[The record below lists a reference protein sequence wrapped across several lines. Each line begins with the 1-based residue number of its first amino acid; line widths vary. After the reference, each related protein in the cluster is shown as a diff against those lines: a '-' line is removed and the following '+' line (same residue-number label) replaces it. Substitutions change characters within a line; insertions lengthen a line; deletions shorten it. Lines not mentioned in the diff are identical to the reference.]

1 MFNCV
6 ADFTK
11 LVSYNYFI
19 KSKYEAGIILLG
31 WEVKCI
37 RLGGVDL
44 SSSYISFKNFNFF
57 LIGSVIERF
66 SFICV
71 KDDISASRD
80 KKLLLNKK
88 ENLILLNFINCKS
101 HAIVPSKLYWKNS
114 FLKVELCLCV
124 GKKKYDKRREL
135 KDKSFVDKVS
145 YV

>member
-66 SFICV
+66 SFICI
-71 KDDISASRD
+71 KDDINASRD

-101 HAIVPSKLYWKNS
+101 HAIVPSKIYWKNS

-135 KDKSFVDKVS
+135 KDKSFVDKVI